1 MNFPKSI
8 TSVLERTLHTYGL
21 SENARRYDALV
32 NWREIVGDKVAD
44 VALPERVKG
53 NAIIVR
59 VTSSVWKY
67 ELTMRSHEILQKI
80 HSYTGSDEIK
90 EIIWR

>member
-8 TSVLERTLHTYGL
+8 TSFLDGTLHAYGL
-21 SENARRYDALV
+21 KETVKRYDALV

-44 VALPERVKG
+44 VAIPERIKG
-53 NAIIVR
+53 NAIIVT
-59 VTSSVWKY
+59 VKSAVWKY

-80 HSYTGSDEIK
+80 HSFTGSDEIN
-90 EIIWR
+90 EIVWR